1 MSEEPKKIIV
11 DDDWKQQAQ
20 QEKAKLQQDT
30 PAPDRQMPPAEF
42 VVLVNSFAMQAM
54 MMMGVIAN
62 PMTGKPE
69 KDLDAARHYI
79 DLLTMLEGKTKG
91 NLTQEETDV
100 LSLTLHDLRM
110 AFVQVSKN

>member
-20 QEKAKLQQDT
+20 KEKEKLQKES
-30 PAPDRQMPPAEF
+30 PAEARHIPPADF

-54 MMMGVIAN
+54 IMMGVIAN
-62 PMTGKPE
+62 PMTGEAE

-91 NLTQEETDV
+91 NLNQEEADV

-110 AFVQVSKN
+110 AFVQVSKK